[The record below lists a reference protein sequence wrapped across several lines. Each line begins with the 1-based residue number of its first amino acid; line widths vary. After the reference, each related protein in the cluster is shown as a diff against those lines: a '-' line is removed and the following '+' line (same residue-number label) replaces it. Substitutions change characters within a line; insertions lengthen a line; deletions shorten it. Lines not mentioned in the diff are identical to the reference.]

1 MSRLALQALMMWDDP
16 RLFEDQAFYQQLH
29 QLVTTLIANNG
40 AITNLTATER
50 NLINHLVAGSMD
62 AVSAS
67 IKNNANSNSS
77 AQLVEILEDLLKFSE
92 KLTQHNSLH

>member
-1 MSRLALQALMMWDDP
+1 MSKLALQALMMWDDP
-16 RLFEDQAFYQQLH
+16 RLFEDQAFYQQVH

-40 AITNLTATER
+40 AITKLSESDR
-50 NLINHLVAGSMD
+50 NLMKHLVAGSMD